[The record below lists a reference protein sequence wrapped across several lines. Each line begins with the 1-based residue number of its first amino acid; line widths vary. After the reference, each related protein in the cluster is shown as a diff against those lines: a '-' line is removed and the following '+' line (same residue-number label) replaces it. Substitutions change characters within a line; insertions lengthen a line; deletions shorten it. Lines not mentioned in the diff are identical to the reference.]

1 MTSQEPQ
8 EEVDPEDSGNRSEKS
23 HMGISEIPDLW
34 GPCIQVCGS
43 CGFKS
48 ALPRG
53 SPAQHQ
59 TCHCFFFVKT
69 VQRPQ
74 SIWQDTNFADLLS
87 FISTCLS
94 ARTWSEVLLPCPS
107 SLLLT
112 VEPAGD
118 KMYRD
123 AWSMA
128 ECFTSVKHTPRTH
141 AKPFLQVVSGHQRV
155 AKPLPSL
162 PYQRQTKISSE
173 SIHLTQAVWFPI
185 YSRFYQSTHQDKEVP
200 SLLA

>member
-48 ALPRG
+48 ALSRG

-74 SIWQDTNFADLLS
+74 GIWQDTNFADLLS

-107 SLLLT
+107 SLLLSYSLQNLQET
-112 VEPAGD
+112 KCTEMLGQWLNA
-118 KMYRD
+118 
-123 AWSMA
+123 
-128 ECFTSVKHTPRTH
+128 
-141 AKPFLQVVSGHQRV
+141 LQVLNIHPGPMQSLFYRQCQDI
-155 AKPLPSL
+155 KELPSL
-162 PYQRQTKISSE
+162 CLPFPTRGRQR
-173 SIHLTQAVWFPI
+173 FPQ
-185 YSRFYQSTHQDKEVP
+185 RVST
-200 SLLA
+200 